1 MARSAGFEVKL
12 APAARRDTVA
22 IGRWTL
28 KEFGEAAVLRYEALI
43 QQALSDIGADP
54 ERPGSQQRP
63 DIMIREA
70 RIYHLAFSRDRV
82 RGGSASKVKAPRH
95 FLLYRL
101 RKDGTVEVARILH
114 DLRELSRHLPR
125 AYRGLNQ

>member
-1 MARSAGFEVKL
+1 MAQKNSAPSL
-12 APAARRDTVA
+12 SPAASRD
-22 IGRWTL
+22 IRDIRRWTET
-28 KEFGEAAVLRYEALI
+28 KFGKAAAERYETLLI
-43 QQALSDIGADP
+43 QALSDIGADP

-70 RIYHLAFSRDRV
+70 RIYHLVFSRDRV

-95 FLLYRL
+95 FLLYRF